1 MTTKELRKLAEA
13 ATQGEWEAEGA
24 LVWEREG
31 LSIASTHNS
40 KCAENAAYIAAAS
53 PTAIIEILDRVD
65 AVEKMLKSEQE
76 YGIYWRERAEE
87 LKEQTP

>member
-1 MTTKELRKLAEA
+1 MNTKELRKLAEA
-13 ATQGEWEAEGA
+13 LQ
-24 LVWEREG
+24 
-31 LSIASTHNS
+31 HNYLWYS
-40 KCAENAAYIAAAS
+40 VDDINDDEIDPDDAAYIAAAS